1 MIVFAHYLMPRLIML
16 GILKDI
22 MLMVINSEST
32 LMMIIGRLLI
42 VKFVEGVVCAR
53 RMRNILVSS

>member
-1 MIVFAHYLMPRLIML
+1 ML